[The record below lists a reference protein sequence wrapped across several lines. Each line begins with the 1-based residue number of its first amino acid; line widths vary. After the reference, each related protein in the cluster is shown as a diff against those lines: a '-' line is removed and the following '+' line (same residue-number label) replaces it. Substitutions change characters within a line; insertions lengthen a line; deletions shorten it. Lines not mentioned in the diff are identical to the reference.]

1 MTTLSETVNTFND
14 LSISSWEDSNRIKIN
29 DQNVSFVT
37 YTDERQLQH
46 VKRLVDRDLSE
57 PYSVYTYRYFLSRFP
72 SLCIF
77 AVIENHQNMDDFNPI
92 GCIVCKIDPE
102 NEDESNSNK
111 IHEWN
116 LRNHNGDLSGYI
128 GMLAVDS
135 KFRGYGVGQ
144 SLVHVAIERL
154 RSMGC
159 SSVVL
164 ETESSN
170 NAAMKLYEEKMGFV
184 REQFLARYYLN
195 NSDAYRLRLWLT

>member
-1 MTTLSETVNTFND
+1 MTTPSESLQAFKDISLSER
-14 LSISSWEDSNRIKIN
+14 EDSTGIKIN
-29 DQNVSFVT
+29 DHDVSFVT

-57 PYSVYTYRYFLSRFP
+57 PYSIYTYRYFLSRFP
-72 SLCIF
+72 DLCIF
-77 AVIENHQNMDDFNPI
+77 AVLENHQNMDDFDPI

-102 NEDESNSNK
+102 NEDELDSNNFHQSNLSQY
-111 IHEWN
+111 E
-116 LRNHNGDLSGYI
+116 GYLSGYI

-135 KFRGYGVGQ
+135 NYRRYGLGQ
-144 SLVHVAIERL
+144 ALVRVAVQRL

-159 SSVVL
+159 SSVLL

-170 NAAMKLYEEKMGFV
+170 KAAMKLYEEKMGFV
-184 REQFLARYYLN
+184 REQFLPRYYLN

>member
-1 MTTLSETVNTFND
+1 MNTSSETEQGFKDV
-14 LSISSWEDSNRIKIN
+14 SISAREATEIKIN
-29 DQNVSFVT
+29 DQHVSFVT

-72 SLCIF
+72 NLCIF
-77 AVIENHQNMDDFNPI
+77 AVLENHRNMHDFDPI

-102 NEDESNSNK
+102 NEDESNSNDFY
-111 IHEWN
+111 ESN
-116 LRNHNGDLSGYI
+116 LHQYNGNLSGYI

-135 KFRGYGVGQ
+135 KYRGFGLGQ
-144 SLVHVAIERL
+144 SLVRVAVERL

-159 SSVVL
+159 LSVVL

-170 NAAMKLYEEKMGFV
+170 KAAMKLYEEKMGFV

-195 NSDAYRLRLWLT
+195 NSDAYRLRLWLN

>member
-1 MTTLSETVNTFND
+1 MTTPSESLQVLKDISLSER
-14 LSISSWEDSNRIKIN
+14 EDSTGIKIN
-29 DQNVSFVT
+29 DHYVSFVT

-72 SLCIF
+72 NLCIF
-77 AVIENHQNMDDFNPI
+77 AVIKNHQNMDDFDPI

-102 NEDESNSNK
+102 NEDELESNNFNESNLSQ
-111 IHEWN
+111 HE
-116 LRNHNGDLSGYI
+116 GDLSGYI

-135 KFRGYGVGQ
+135 KYRGSGLGQ
-144 SLVHVAIERL
+144 SLVRVAVERL

-159 SSVVL
+159 LSVVL

-170 NAAMKLYEEKMGFV
+170 KAAMKLYEEKMGFV

-195 NSDAYRLRLWLT
+195 NSDAYRLRLWLN